1 MLSVATATYPT
12 GNEHQREAT
21 TFQDAKRDAEKQ
33 FTKKKKG
40 EIDAIVDGREYHLKQ
55 IVP

>member
-33 FTKKKKG
+33 FTKKKK
-40 EIDAIVDGREYHLKQ
+40 REKLMQ
-55 IVP
+55 L